1 MSTQTFQSSASL
13 VNALLEHFRPA
24 GKQTYQM
31 QYDQSRV
38 VIEVVPEPPA
48 QQDSPEAESADARRQ
63 EMLDWI
69 KSIAKPVGLSDY
81 AASRE
86 SIYSPDE

>member
-38 VIEVVPEPPA
+38 VIEVVPEPTAP
-48 QQDSPEAESADARRQ
+48 QDSPGAESADARRQ

-81 AASRE
+81 AVSRE